1 MQCSKI
7 KNGKYTVTIK
17 FNGDLCS
24 KIKDALHKET
34 GFKDVCCIDR
44 NNFNYESETILPLDI
59 ENAEKQKILMVFGN
73 PAIHSVEKGMF
84 YFSKTPKFNKDK
96 QRREYS
102 KHQMWGK
109 LEKAGLI
116 KNVDAKGTKSLDK
129 RIKEADARR
138 DLILKGKTCD
148 QYLLGLTTFYSL
160 PTPVTGYYG
169 NVEGVKRVFGKT
181 ILPEIQEQEIKRI
194 LGYAFAKEALLI
206 FEQKITY
213 EIFKSKAPDKIKYA
227 YWPGVA
233 AMTKGSGGKDL
244 KRIIFKY
251 IGKFSKHPNAIK

>member
-1 MQCSKI
+1 MQCSEI

-17 FNGDLCS
+17 LNDHLCS
-24 KIKDALHKET
+24 KIKET
-34 GFKDVCCIDR
+34 LNKKPEFKKVCCIDR
-44 NNFNYESETILPLDI
+44 NNFKYESETILPLDA
-59 ENAEKQKILMVFGN
+59 ENTEKQKILMVFGN

-84 YFSKTPKFNKDK
+84 YFSKAPKFNKEK
-96 QRREYS
+96 QGKEYS

-129 RIKEADARR
+129 RKKEADARR

-160 PTPVTGYYG
+160 PTPVTGYYK

-194 LGYAFAKEALLI
+194 FSYEFAKEALLI
-206 FEQKITY
+206 FVQKSTF
-213 EIFKSKAPDKIKYA
+213 EIFKSKAQGKIKYT

-233 AMTKGSGGKDL
+233 ARRKGSGGKNL
-244 KRIIFKY
+244 KRIIFEY
-251 IGKFSKHPNAIK
+251 MGNF